1 MMDNKR
7 IDMTDELPEQMP
19 AEVKIP
25 EERVAVL
32 IGKKGSTKKL
42 IERIGECNLLI
53 DSETGIVEVQGRG
66 DPLKSVI
73 TNSVIQAIG
82 RGFNPEKALLL
93 YQENFQLAVISLR
106 DFANPGSKRIS
117 QIKARLIGTSGR
129 TRQIVEE
136 LTTTAISIYGDT
148 VSIIGDYVSMEFA
161 KEAVTMLINGSKQRT
176 VYTYLER
183 NARDMRIRKIEE
195 SFG

>member
-32 IGKKGSTKKL
+32 IGKKGSTKKI

-117 QIKARLIGTSGR
+117 QIKARLIGTGGR

>member
-1 MMDNKR
+1 MDNKR

-32 IGKKGSTKKL
+32 IGKKGSTKKI

-117 QIKARLIGTSGR
+117 QIKARLIGTGGR

>member
-1 MMDNKR
+1 MDNKR

-19 AEVKIP
+19 AEVRIP

-32 IGKKGSTKKL
+32 IGKKGSTKKI

-117 QIKARLIGTSGR
+117 QIKARLIGTGGR

>member
-7 IDMTDELPEQMP
+7 IDMSEEIPEQTP
-19 AEVKIP
+19 LEVRIP
-25 EERVAVL
+25 EERIAVL
-32 IGKKGSTKKL
+32 IGKRGSTKKL
-42 IERIGECNLLI
+42 VERMGECNLII
-53 DSETGIVEVQGRG
+53 DSGTGIVEVQGKG

-73 TNSVIQAIG
+73 TGSVVQAIG
-82 RGFNPEKALLL
+82 RGFSPEKAVLL

-117 QIKARLIGTSGR
+117 QIRARLIGTNGR

-136 LTTTAISIYGDT
+136 LTTSAISIYGDT
-148 VSIIGDYVSMEFA
+148 VSIIGDYVSMEYA
-161 KEAVTMLINGSKQRT
+161 KEAVLMLVNGSKQRT

-183 NARDMRIRKIEE
+183 NARDMRIKKIEE
-195 SFG
+195 TFG

>member
-1 MMDNKR
+1 MDNKR

>member
-7 IDMTDELPEQMP
+7 IDMSEELPEQIP
-19 AEVKIP
+19 AEVRIP

-42 IERIGECNLLI
+42 IERMGECNLLI

-82 RGFNPEKALLL
+82 RGFNPDKATLL
-93 YQENFQLAVISLR
+93 YQENFQLAIISLR

-117 QIKARLIGTSGR
+117 QIKARLIGTGGR

>member
-1 MMDNKR
+1 MSE
-7 IDMTDELPEQMP
+7 ELPEQIP
-19 AEVKIP
+19 AEVRIP

-42 IERIGECNLLI
+42 IERMGECNLLI

-82 RGFNPEKALLL
+82 RGFNPDKATLL
-93 YQENFQLAVISLR
+93 YQENFQLAIISLR

-117 QIKARLIGTSGR
+117 QIKARLIGTGGR

>member
-1 MMDNKR
+1 MDNKR

-32 IGKKGSTKKL
+32 IGKKGSTKKI

>member
-1 MMDNKR
+1 MDNKR

-19 AEVKIP
+19 AEVRIP

>member
-1 MMDNKR
+1 MDNKR

-19 AEVKIP
+19 AEVRIP

-117 QIKARLIGTSGR
+117 QIKARLIGTGGR

>member
-1 MMDNKR
+1 MDNKR

-117 QIKARLIGTSGR
+117 QIKARLIGTGGR